1 MNKKTIGFIGF
12 GLMAGSIA
20 KCLRKAY
27 PNITMLA
34 LNNRYPTVKPGL
46 KMALDD
52 GVLDALE
59 PDLNGRFHDCDLIFL
74 CAPVLT
80 NISYLPALKKIM
92 RKDCLLTDVG
102 STKGSMEAGI
112 LEAGLGSQFVGG
124 HPMAGIEKTGYE
136 HASAEML
143 AGAF

>member
-52 GVLDALE
+52 REREIV
-59 PDLNGRFHDCDLIFL
+59 
-74 CAPVLT
+74 T
-80 NISYLPALKKIM
+80 
-92 RKDCLLTDVG
+92 
-102 STKGSMEAGI
+102 
-112 LEAGLGSQFVGG
+112 GG
-124 HPMAGIEKTGYE
+124 TAN
-136 HASAEML
+136 A
-143 AGAF
+143 